1 MLKPVD
7 IDELVSSTESVGKR
21 VIAKKNTKHTNVLLE
36 NIQSENKQLQKIVLP
51 TMDGFEIV
59 KVNEI
64 IRCKADNN
72 YTELYLLN
80 GKKHIISKTLKF
92 YEDLLKEMDFVR
104 VHKTHLVNIQYVKK
118 YTKGKGGFA
127 TMQDGSEV
135 EVSSSKKENFM
146 KFFK

>member
-1 MLKPVD
+1 
-7 IDELVSSTESVGKR
+7 
-21 VIAKKNTKHTNVLLE
+21 
-36 NIQSENKQLQKIVLP
+36 
-51 TMDGFEIV
+51 
-59 KVNEI
+59 
-64 IRCKADNN
+64 
-72 YTELYLLN
+72 
-80 GKKHIISKTLKF
+80 
-92 YEDLLKEMDFVR
+92 VR